1 MRLIVPFRAVLR
13 GVDVGDAEE
22 PRRRHA
28 NRRQHQRHQHS
39 GDDDAHRPAQADAS
53 VCFRRAVMRQRM
65 LKSCAGCVRHGSVG
79 ASREAAVRSLR
90 LRLLSDFGVRFAG
103 VFPLLCCAGWRSCGS
118 EQRGMKTGESCDCP
132 LDCFGVHPTVSS
144 LSRRLGFPISLDA
157 AFIGLVGE
165 NQKKRKRAKMPR
177 FPLIEQIS
185 RRF

>member
-1 MRLIVPFRAVLR
+1 MRLIVPFRAVQR

-53 VCFRRAVMRQRM
+53 VRFRRAVVRQRM
-65 LKSCAGCVRHGSVG
+65 LEGCAGGVRHGSVG
-79 ASREAAVRSLR
+79 GLELLAKLLFGHCGCASFLIFGCDARGCSLYCVAQ
-90 LRLLSDFGVRFAG
+90 GA
-103 VFPLLCCAGWRSCGS
+103 
-118 EQRGMKTGESCDCP
+118 MNHP
-132 LDCFGVHPTVSS
+132 LDCFGVHPAVSS
-144 LSRRLGFPISLDA
+144 LSRCLGFPTSLDA
-157 AFIGLVGE
+157 ASIGLVGE

>member
-53 VCFRRAVMRQRM
+53 VRFRRAVVRQRM
-65 LKSCAGCVRHGSVG
+65 LEGCAGGVRHGSVG
-79 ASREAAVRSLR
+79 GLELLAKLLFGHCGCASFLIFGCDALECFFYCVVQGRSSG
-90 LRLLSDFGVRFAG
+90 SD
-103 VFPLLCCAGWRSCGS
+103 
-118 EQRGMKTGESCDCP
+118 QRAMNH
-132 LDCFGVHPTVSS
+132 LHPAVSS
-144 LSRRLGFPISLDA
+144 LSRCLGFPTSLDA

>member
-13 GVDVGDAEE
+13 WVDVGDAEE
-22 PRRRHA
+22 PRRHA

-53 VCFRRAVMRQRM
+53 VRFRCAVVRQRM
-65 LKSCAGCVRHGSVG
+65 LKSCAGCIRHVSVG
-79 ASREAAVRSLR
+79 ELELLAKLLFGHCGYASFLILGCDSRECFLYCVAQGGAPVGATRGQWITCSL
-90 LRLLSDFGVRFAG
+90 LLAF
-103 VFPLLCCAGWRSCGS
+103 FPVAW
-118 EQRGMKTGESCDCP
+118 
-132 LDCFGVHPTVSS
+132 
-144 LSRRLGFPISLDA
+144 GFPISLDA
-157 AFIGLVGE
+157 AFNGLVGE